1 MKVGTSVSH
10 ICYFTVYF
18 YQHPSNFQTE
28 SAVPFHC
35 MVLDEV
41 GVVFYL
47 YSLFVFLKRRL
58 LFCET
63 FYCISI
69 SVFISVYKFS
79 LMVALLLDGST
90 HPCSKLLFGTKVS
103 LYSALPSANSDQ
115 FDVATV
121 LDLMQYRLLPYI
133 WHHCTYN
140 STSSDAVLVTSLT
153 VGITVPTTALALMQ
167 YSYLPA
173 DISVFHKYPTFS
185 GFIVSSLNTTYTFIS
200 TKSATR

>member
-1 MKVGTSVSH
+1 MLFL
-10 ICYFTVYF
+10 C
-18 YQHPSNFQTE
+18 
-28 SAVPFHC
+28 
-35 MVLDEV
+35 VLLTASIQFPDRERCSISLH
-41 GVVFYL
+41 GPGRGWSCFYL

-63 FYCISI
+63 VYCVSI

-167 YSYLPA
+167 YRLLPLQLASLYLQQ
-173 DISVFHKYPTFS
+173 H
-185 GFIVSSLNTTYTFIS
+185 
-200 TKSATR
+200 